1 MQDNQLN
8 DCSKPAC
15 RQAEWR
21 QAACRTAR
29 MAAFQAAAADDRPLY
44 WRLLHLSHL
53 LSPQAVQLPEPPA
66 SLTAPQQPAGAI
78 Q

>member
-1 MQDNQLN
+1 MQDSSIQ
-8 DCSKPAC
+8 DPVRPAC
-15 RQAEWR
+15 RQTEWR

-66 SLTAPQQPAGAI
+66 SLTALQEPAGAI